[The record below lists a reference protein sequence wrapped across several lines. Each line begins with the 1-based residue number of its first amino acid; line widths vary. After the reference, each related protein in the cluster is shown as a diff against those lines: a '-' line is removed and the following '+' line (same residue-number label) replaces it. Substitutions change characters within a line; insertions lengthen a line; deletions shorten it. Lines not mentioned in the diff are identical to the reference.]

1 MSSITSDLYKE
12 ILKPSKSH
20 TNRIILI
27 VLFKSTLIQLEK
39 DLYRRIYK
47 REKSVKTFYS
57 NWRPWNKVNWSYLN
71 TVFWCKQWSLV
82 RCNVEKAIFKPENK
96 TIYSMNNDLWCLKL
110 AEYCVQ
116 KLKKLA
122 IEEGEGSASTV
133 RERRDKGRE
142 MTTFCSMICE
152 FLLFFCCFL
161 Q

>member
-57 NWRPWNKVNWSYLN
+57 N
-71 TVFWCKQWSLV
+71 
-82 RCNVEKAIFKPENK
+82 
-96 TIYSMNNDLWCLKL
+96 
-110 AEYCVQ
+110 
-116 KLKKLA
+116 
-122 IEEGEGSASTV
+122 
-133 RERRDKGRE
+133 
-142 MTTFCSMICE
+142 
-152 FLLFFCCFL
+152 
-161 Q
+161 